1 MLELKSRG
9 VLIAGAK
16 RVGAVVARRIADE
29 GAYVAITYRSSIE
42 EAESLRDEIAGR
54 IDRTAL
60 IQANLS
66 DEADAQLAVATA
78 AKELGGLHFAVNLAS
93 GFLRTP
99 LEELNEAAWE
109 RSMADAK
116 ASYLLTVHAARA
128 MMANDGPTR
137 GHIVLF
143 SDWAAIHAPYRGY
156 LPYMTSKAAI
166 TFMTRAFAAE
176 LAPSGILVNAIAPGP
191 TMRPPDLHPAYWKQG
206 AVDLAPLAR
215 ESSAEEIAEMV
226 VTLLKSETITGE
238 VIRIDSGRHLAGPG
252 K

>member
-1 MLELKSRG
+1 MLDLKGRG
-9 VLIAGAK
+9 VLVVGAK

-29 GAYVAITYRSSIE
+29 GANIAITYRSSLE
-42 EAESLRDEIAGR
+42 EAEQLRDEMAER
-54 IDRTAL
+54 VDRTTL

-66 DEADAQLAVATA
+66 DEAGAQRAVAAA
-78 AKELGGLHFAVNLAS
+78 AKELGGLHFTVTLAS
-93 GFLRTP
+93 GFPRTP
-99 LEELNEAAWE
+99 LVELNEAAWE

-116 ASYLLTVHAARA
+116 ASYLVTLHAARA
-128 MMANDGPTR
+128 MMENDGPTR

-143 SDWAAIHAPYRGY
+143 SDWAALHAPYRGY

-166 TFMTRAFAAE
+166 AFMTRAFAAE

-191 TMRPPDLHPAYWKQG
+191 TMRPPDLHPVYWQQG
-206 AVDLAPLAR
+206 AVDLAPLSR

-226 VTLLKSETITGE
+226 VTLLRSETITGE

>member
-1 MLELKSRG
+1 MLDLEGRG

-16 RVGAVVARRIADE
+16 RVGAVVACRIADE
-29 GAYVAITYRSSIE
+29 GAGVAITYRSSIE
-42 EAESLRDEIAGR
+42 EAEALRDEIAGR
-54 IDRTAL
+54 GGRTAL

-66 DEADAQLAVATA
+66 GEADAQRAVTTA
-78 AKELGGLHFAVNLAS
+78 ANELGGLHFAVNLAS
-93 GFLRTP
+93 GFPRTP
-99 LEELNEAAWE
+99 LEDLNEAAWE

-116 ASYLLTVHAARA
+116 ASYLLTLHAARA
-128 MMANDGPTR
+128 MMANEGPTR

-143 SDWAAIHAPYRGY
+143 SDWAAMHAPYRGY
-156 LPYMTSKAAI
+156 LPYMSSKAAI

-191 TMRPPDLHPAYWKQG
+191 TMRPPDLHPTYWQQG
-206 AVDLAPLAR
+206 AIDLAPLAR

-226 VTLLKSETITGE
+226 VTLLRSETITGE